1 MPHMLM
7 HRDRA
12 TGVERW
18 VTAFWSPQL
27 VLLGCFMQFLII
39 FIRPVLLESLLLSI
53 TEPNRLL
60 VMLPCFAKEV
70 SQACIAS
77 VLKIPSYTVLMDRI
91 PSKPLLQL

>member
-1 MPHMLM
+1 MLM

-18 VTAFWSPQL
+18 ATTFWSPQS
-27 VLLGCFMQFLII
+27 VLLGCLTQFLVM
-39 FIRPVLLESLLLSI
+39 FIRPVLLESLPLSI

-77 VLKIPSYTVLMDRI
+77 VFKIPSYTVLMDRI